1 MSFNYYLSSVISELQ
16 CSYIFD
22 SNNFTIIFSSAM
34 SSQSTHNY
42 YTRSSNDATN
52 CMISTP
58 DDSNPTTVTLNPIS
72 SLETKLLAR
81 FDEV

>member
-1 MSFNYYLSSVISELQ
+1 
-16 CSYIFD
+16 
-22 SNNFTIIFSSAM
+22 M
-34 SSQSTHNY
+34 SSQSAHNC
-42 YTRSSNDATN
+42 YTRSSNDTTN

-72 SLETKLLAR
+72 SLETKLVAR